1 MGGGCSGGQ
10 KRGKKGRNWET
21 KSSRRGG
28 AGRRE
33 EEGQSTRGPA
43 ARRDGTPHRPTA
55 QWRVRQAAR
64 PAGGLCLIHHIIR
77 GVKNVFSVFFLE
89 SNTDRNTR
97 IFLAVAVA
105 YFAYFGSS
113 FRIPVFGGFVSS
125 VLDSAG
131 HAAAACHAHVPPPR
145 SPAAAGA
152 TPRPLCCVQ
161 LLPPVPPNRADRQ
174 SGTHRKSAR
183 DRARELW
190 QWREWRRSGR
200 INCHFKKK
208 RHRRCALKPRR
219 RVKAAARSSR

>member
-1 MGGGCSGGQ
+1 M
-10 KRGKKGRNWET
+10 E
-21 KSSRRGG
+21 
-28 AGRRE
+28 
-33 EEGQSTRGPA
+33 P
-43 ARRDGTPHRPTA
+43 
-55 QWRVRQAAR
+55 
-64 PAGGLCLIHHIIR
+64 
-77 GVKNVFSVFFLE
+77 
-89 SNTDRNTR
+89 NTDRNTR

-105 YFAYFGSS
+105 YFAYFGPS

-190 QWREWRRSGR
+190 QLREWRRSGR
-200 INCHFKKK
+200 INCHLYLKKAPSPL
-208 RHRRCALKPRR
+208 RFE
-219 RVKAAARSSR
+219 AAASRKSRRPVQPLKSPLPAKRRQPFLLPLLLELLLRSTMLIIMMM